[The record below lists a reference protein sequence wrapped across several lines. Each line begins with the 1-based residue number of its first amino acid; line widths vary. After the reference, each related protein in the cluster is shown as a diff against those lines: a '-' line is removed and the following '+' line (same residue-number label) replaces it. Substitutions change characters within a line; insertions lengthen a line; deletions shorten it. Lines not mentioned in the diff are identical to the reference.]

1 MEHLPGP
8 SKEYKDQLEED
19 DSPEQLQKGEDFKG
33 ELTNALK
40 YCNSLL
46 QAENFLTDTPP
57 DEISSVSVAM
67 GEVMFEE
74 IINILGDRQIVI
86 ENDLILFDESD
97 TEGIYEEVCII

>member
-1 MEHLPGP
+1 MN
-8 SKEYKDQLEED
+8 D
-19 DSPEQLQKGEDFKG
+19 
-33 ELTNALK
+33 
-40 YCNSLL
+40 CNSLL

-67 GEVMFEE
+67 GEVICEE

-97 TEGIYEEVCII
+97 TEEIYEEVCSV